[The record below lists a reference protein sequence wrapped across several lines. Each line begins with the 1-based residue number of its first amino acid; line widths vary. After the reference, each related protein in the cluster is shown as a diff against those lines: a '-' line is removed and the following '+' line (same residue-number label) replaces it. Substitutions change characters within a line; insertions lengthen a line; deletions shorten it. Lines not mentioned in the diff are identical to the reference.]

1 MSQVPRLFRRFMPQL
16 LHMIALPLFFF
27 AFILIYN
34 PYSIRDFIGDEWVG
48 VHVTI
53 MSCIILASAILLRL
67 LYYYLPLKLNYTLY
81 MFWCLAE
88 MIFMTFFVAMY
99 LWLVLERAVPYFD
112 ALIVSFR
119 YIFLTLVIPYSIIA
133 LSVRI
138 YDYSNRS
145 SESEKGEQR
154 MRFYD
159 SGRNL
164 KLVVTAGSVLY
175 IGAEENYINI
185 YYTDGGRIRNYVLRN
200 SMKSVDE
207 LCLAHGLVRCHRSY
221 YINPA
226 HVKVLR
232 KDKEGFIYAELDY
245 PDLGDIP
252 VSKRYY
258 DRLSEML
265 Y

>member
-1 MSQVPRLFRRFMPQL
+1 MPQL

-27 AFILIYN
+27 AFILIYR
-34 PYSIRDFIGDEWVG
+34 PYSIADFLGGEWVG

-53 MSCIILASAILLRL
+53 ISCIILACTVLLRL

-99 LWLVLERAVPYFD
+99 LWLVLGKPVPYFD
-112 ALIVSFR
+112 ALAVSFE
-119 YIFLTLVIPYSIIA
+119 YIFLTLVIPYSVIA
-133 LSVRI
+133 LSVRV
-138 YDYSNRS
+138 YDYSKKAHEPDES
-145 SESEKGEQR
+145 SQR

-159 SGRNL
+159 GSHNL
-164 KLVVTAGSVLY
+164 KLVVTAGTVLY

-185 YYTDGGRIRNYVLRN
+185 YYTDSGKVRNYVLRN

-207 LCLAHGLVRCHRSY
+207 LCLSHGLVRCHRSY

-232 KDKEGFIYAELDY
+232 KDKEGVIFAELDAAG
-245 PDLGDIP
+245 LSDIP

>member
-1 MSQVPRLFRRFMPQL
+1 MSQIPRLYRRFMPQL

-27 AFILIYN
+27 AFILIYR
-34 PYSIRDFIGDEWVG
+34 PYSIADFLGGEWVG

-53 MSCIILASAILLRL
+53 ISCIILASTVLLRL

-99 LWLVLERAVPYFD
+99 LWLVLGKPVPYFD
-112 ALIVSFR
+112 ALAVSFE
-119 YIFLTLVIPYSIIA
+119 YIFLTLVIPYSVIA
-133 LSVRI
+133 LSVRV
-138 YDYSNRS
+138 YDYSKKAHEPDES
-145 SESEKGEQR
+145 SQR

-159 SGRNL
+159 GSHNL
-164 KLVVTAGSVLY
+164 KLVVTAGTVLY

-185 YYTDGGRIRNYVLRN
+185 YYTDSGKVRNYVLRN

-207 LCLAHGLVRCHRSY
+207 LCLSHGLVRCHRSY

-232 KDKEGFIYAELDY
+232 KDKEGVICAELDAAG
-245 PDLGDIP
+245 LSDIP